1 MCLLIPGRPSH
12 PAFSSCLGYGSRHNT
27 INGILITG
35 RINKSVKT
43 THYFGLILSHARSGN
58 SKALSRSICC
68 SKVFHG
74 RMQSIKS
81 IETGRRRQLTS
92 IKMHCAYLDRS
103 LQDNLWWL
111 ADDVSGRNLY
121 RRIGLMN
128 KLLSSSS
135 TLSWSSLGIVGGRGI
150 CGRKFDLES
159 NFTLGMRWKTR
170 VTTTTRPNLVTKL
183 FICRD
188 CNEE

>member
-1 MCLLIPGRPSH
+1 
-12 PAFSSCLGYGSRHNT
+12 
-27 INGILITG
+27 
-35 RINKSVKT
+35 
-43 THYFGLILSHARSGN
+43 
-58 SKALSRSICC
+58 
-68 SKVFHG
+68 
-74 RMQSIKS
+74 
-81 IETGRRRQLTS
+81 
-92 IKMHCAYLDRS
+92 MHCAYLDRS

-121 RRIGLMN
+121 RRIVLMN
-128 KLLSSSS
+128 KLLSSTS

-170 VTTTTRPNLVTKL
+170 VTTTTTTRPNLVTKL

-188 CNEE
+188 CHEGGLDFHVKPSLDSLQCNAFNSAYLSLDQTMQMMRSWWSIILIQVAMMWRRNILISHSKQLVAYGQGNAHSWSIDKLILINATRY